1 MKKQMLSI
9 LGRNGNKDVVVK
21 LSCFP
26 TRFLCGVSRF
36 FISDEWSSVRNKIG
50 RCRIKCGKTPNL
62 MGFTL
67 IELLVV
73 VLIIG
78 ILAAV
83 ALPQYKMAVDK
94 ARLSNLVSMVQ
105 SVVKAEE
112 SYYLANNE
120 YTTDWDSL
128 AVSFSGTPVGGRP
141 GAIALSGGIIL
152 DLNLSPKDLVAED
165 EKLPGVALYAFY
177 AHGNER
183 NVQSPVGGGLACYAL
198 RSSARAQQLCKQ
210 VTHRTTRNSSA
221 GTGEQLADV
230 YYF

>member
-1 MKKQMLSI
+1 MKKQMLSS

-94 ARLSNLVSMVQ
+94 ARLGNLMTMLK
-105 SVVKAEE
+105 SVANAEE
-112 SYYLANNE
+112 AYYLANGK
-120 YTTDWDSL
+120 YTNQWDELSVNFAGTVVSYSVL
-128 AVSFSGTPVGGRP
+128 NSNDSIKGRSWRITLQTGNISYAVENK
-141 GAIALSGGIIL
+141 I
-152 DLNLSPKDLVAED
+152 
-165 EKLPGVALYAFY
+165 PGVELFSFY
-177 AHGNER
+177 STH
-183 NVQSPVGGGLACYAL
+183 PWHGLACYAV
-198 RSSARAQQLCKQ
+198 ATNDFANKLCKNL
-210 VTHRTTRNSSA
+210 TKKTTYDDRAENGA
-221 GTGEQLADV
+221 KNV
-230 YYF
+230 YLFD